1 MKGRTI
7 PLCLRQ
13 VHATCDPLFDH
24 HCASVQLLSNH
35 IQGYWTP
42 PEEVAADVTE
52 DTFSLPTL
60 PPIDEKLIADAPP
73 NLRGGR
79 RTVPAAW
86 EDESGVVP
94 SDIQVKLRLL
104 NQNNRCFEN
113 R

>member
-1 MKGRTI
+1 MLTI
-7 PLCLRQ
+7 TIT
-13 VHATCDPLFDH
+13 VHATYCPFFDH
-24 HCASVQLLSNH
+24 LFASVQHLSNH

-79 RTVPAAW
+79 MRTVAAAAW

-94 SDIQVKLRLL
+94 SDIQVK
-104 NQNNRCFEN
+104 FVS
-113 R
+113 